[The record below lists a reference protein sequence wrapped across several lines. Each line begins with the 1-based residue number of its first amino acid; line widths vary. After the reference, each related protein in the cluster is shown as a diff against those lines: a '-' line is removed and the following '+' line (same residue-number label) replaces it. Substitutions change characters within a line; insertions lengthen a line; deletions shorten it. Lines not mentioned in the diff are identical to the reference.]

1 MFRLAGSVDI
11 PRTGVAVAASMQYF
25 SGKPWTSSA
34 LVQVPQNNQQRV
46 LIEPRGSQRL
56 SSQSLVDVRISKA
69 VNLAGVGRVEL
80 MLDVLNALN
89 DTAEEGIATDNAFN
103 QNFGRGTLFMDPRRA
118 MIGARVNLGR

>member
-1 MFRLAGSVDI
+1 
-11 PRTGVAVAASMQYF
+11 
-25 SGKPWTSSA
+25 
-34 LVQVPQNNQQRV
+34 
-46 LIEPRGSQRL
+46 
-56 SSQSLVDVRISKA
+56 LVDVRISKA